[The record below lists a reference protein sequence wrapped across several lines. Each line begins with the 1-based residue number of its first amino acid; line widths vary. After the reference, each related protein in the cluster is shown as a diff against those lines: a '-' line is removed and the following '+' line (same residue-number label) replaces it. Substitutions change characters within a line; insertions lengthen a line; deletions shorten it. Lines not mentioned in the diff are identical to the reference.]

1 MTTQTATEGAGA
13 LDAPSLR
20 TLTFECASSDEAFR
34 IIAAHKASGYWAHII
49 CLSDGAVTLH
59 LRPLE
64 PLPDL

>member
-1 MTTQTATEGAGA
+1 MTTQTATEDAGA
-13 LDAPSLR
+13 SSAPSLR

-59 LRPLE
+59 LRPHE

>member
-1 MTTQTATEGAGA
+1 MTTQTSDGAGPSS
-13 LDAPSLR
+13 APSLR

-59 LRPLE
+59 LRPHE